1 MRLLRLLVVLCSIA
15 LQARGAWAAPGA
27 AAPAGKTPRV
37 IFVGWDGGDWS
48 LLDRLVAE
56 GKLPNLAA
64 LVGAGR
70 TWDLASFQPMA
81 SPMIWTTV
89 ATGLSPLDHGVAD
102 FQELDPKSRLRLP
115 ISGRSRK
122 VPAIWNVASA
132 LGRKVGVVGWW
143 ATWPAEKV
151 NGFLVSDRSAPVLFD
166 PEVLSRSQ
174 ALTWPEGLADG
185 VRILVKREWNP
196 PYEEVARAL
205 PVTRAEFDAAV
216 AAKKDLAD
224 PVTGYR
230 KILAGTRVHARLAL
244 ELYER
249 ERPDLTMVYFQGTD
263 EIGHVAG
270 RFLPPASPG
279 VTPEDSRRYGGAVE
293 AIYVESDRVLGE
305 LRAKAR
311 RDGATLVLASDHGFK
326 WGADRPAVA
335 SGVQFN
341 VAFLWHREP
350 GILAAEGPAVVPS
363 KARGKASVFDL
374 APTLARL
381 LGLPPDPR
389 FLGKPVAGFA
399 GPSVPKPPAPRSWS
413 SVAKV
418 ERLVVSEPRDDERR
432 AAEEYTKQLI
442 ALGYLTGSEAAAVD
456 ARPPERAGTQTAGHY
471 QNLASFLRERGQVA
485 ESLPLYRQALEV
497 DPKSASAWMNLS
509 IALFQLERWKE
520 SDEALLAALA
530 NGQHDPEGTAYRR
543 VAAYLQRAAGKP
555 ALSAETTR
563 YLRSLVAAFPGND
576 RYRASLGKALFE
588 GRRCDESRAVFQEVV
603 ARRPRDVEA
612 HNMMGLSS
620 LCLGRSAEAADW
632 LRKSLVLD
640 PNQPAVKSALAEIEK
655 GGPSVR

>member
-1 MRLLRLLVVLCSIA
+1 MRLPRLLVALVSIA
-15 LQARGAWAAPGA
+15 LSARLASAAPGP
-27 AAPAGKTPRV
+27 APPPGKSPKV
-37 IFVGWDGGDWS
+37 VLVGWDGGDWT
-48 LLDRLVAE
+48 LLDRLLSE
-56 GKLPNLAA
+56 GKLPNLAGIVA
-64 LVGAGR
+64 AGR

-132 LGRKVGVVGWW
+132 LGKKVGVVGWW

-185 VRILVKREWNP
+185 VRMLVKREWNP
-196 PYEEVARAL
+196 SYEEVARAV

-230 KILAGTRVHARLAL
+230 KILAATRIHARLVL

-270 RFLPPASPG
+270 RYLPPLSQG
-279 VTPEDSRRYGGAVE
+279 VTAEESRRYAGAVE

-311 RDGATLVLASDHGFK
+311 RDGATLILASDHGFK
-326 WGADRPAVA
+326 WGANRPPVA
-335 SGVQFN
+335 SGVQSN
-341 VAFLWHREP
+341 IAFLWHQDP
-350 GILAAEGPAVVPS
+350 GILAAEGPAVVP
-363 KARGKASVFDL
+363 ARERGKASVFDL
-374 APTLARL
+374 APSLARL
-381 LGLPPDPR
+381 LGLPGDPR
-389 FLGKPVAGFA
+389 FLGKPIAGFGGA
-399 GPSVPKPPAPRSWS
+399 AVPKAPAPRSWS
-413 SVAKV
+413 SLTKV
-418 ERLVVSEPRDDERR
+418 ERLVVTEPRDDERR
-432 AAEEYTKQLI
+432 AAEEYTKKLI

-456 ARPPERAGTQTAGHY
+456 ARPPDRAGTQTAGHY

-497 DPKSASAWMNLS
+497 DPKSATAWMNLS

-520 SDEALLAALA
+520 SDEALLSALK
-530 NGQHDPEGTAYRR
+530 NGLNDPEGNAYRR
-543 VAAYLQRAAGKP
+543 VASYSQRIGKKP
-555 ALSAETTR
+555 ALKAELTR
-563 YLRSLVAAFPGND
+563 YLRALVAAYPESD
-576 RYRASLGKALFE
+576 RYRSSLGKALFE
-588 GRRCDESRAVFQEVV
+588 AQRCDDSRAVFQEIV

-620 LCLGRSAEAADW
+620 LCLGRQAEAADW

-640 PNQPAVKSALAEIEK
+640 PNQPAVKSALAQIEK